1 MAGAP
6 GTGSSA
12 PMSWSVPGP
21 GLHSHPHLFGPQLNP
36 KPVGDQSASSEG
48 VAGGAPRRG
57 PAPWLPE
64 HRRTGEQASSCRQV
78 GFHSRS
84 PTLKIEDFL

>member
-6 GTGSSA
+6 RDGA
-12 PMSWSVPGP
+12 VVPPCPGRFRGP

-36 KPVGDQSASSEG
+36 KPVERSVSLLW
-48 VAGGAPRRG
+48 GGGSQGYADGALRPG
-57 PAPWLPE
+57 SPE

-78 GFHSRS
+78 GFHSRGA
-84 PTLKIEDFL
+84 PR